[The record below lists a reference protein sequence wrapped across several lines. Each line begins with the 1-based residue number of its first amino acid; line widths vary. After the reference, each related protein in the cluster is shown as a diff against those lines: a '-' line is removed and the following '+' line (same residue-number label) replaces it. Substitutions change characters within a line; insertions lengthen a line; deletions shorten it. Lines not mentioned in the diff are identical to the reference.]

1 MRTLLPAFATFC
13 LTAHVHAAPAPAAP
27 PANGA
32 PPSNSAAAAPPAA
45 TAAPAAK
52 GAPAAKDSPAA
63 ANPFDVP
70 FEKYSLPN
78 GLEVILHHDASLP
91 LVAVNVWYHVGPS
104 SEPKGRSGFAHLFE
118 HLMFEG
124 SKHVGHEFDH
134 LLESVG
140 ATNVNGTTSWDR
152 TNYFETVPRQNL
164 ELALWLESDRMG
176 FLLDALTPDRLEVQR
191 DVVKNER
198 RQRYENSPYG
208 ASELAMYE
216 SLFAPDHPYHGAVIG
231 SMEDLSRASM
241 EDVKAFFRAFY
252 SPSNATLAIAGDF
265 DPAIARGWIERYF
278 ASLASSPRPSTRL
291 SLTPPLTASVRK
303 NVEEPVQLAR
313 VALGWLTPPAYSPDD
328 TVLDLVA
335 TLLAGGKATTLYQ
348 NLVVKQKVASDVA
361 AALDSNRLTSMFE
374 IDETVAAGTPPKN
387 AEDALDKALAAF
399 ATKGPT
405 AAELDRAKRQIRLH
419 VLTDLQRL
427 DGDGG
432 ESGRAGTLQRMNEYL
447 GDPGKLPAYIERMNA
462 VTAEDIKRVT
472 RQFLTPSNAVIVTT
486 IPRREPIGAS
496 GTAP

>member
-1 MRTLLPAFATFC
+1 
-13 LTAHVHAAPAPAAP
+13 
-27 PANGA
+27 
-32 PPSNSAAAAPPAA
+32 
-45 TAAPAAK
+45 
-52 GAPAAKDSPAA
+52 
-63 ANPFDVP
+63 
-70 FEKYSLPN
+70 
-78 GLEVILHHDASLP
+78 
-91 LVAVNVWYHVGPS
+91 
-104 SEPKGRSGFAHLFE
+104 
-118 HLMFEG
+118 
-124 SKHVGHEFDH
+124 
-134 LLESVG
+134 
-140 ATNVNGTTSWDR
+140 
-152 TNYFETVPRQNL
+152 
-164 ELALWLESDRMG
+164 
-176 FLLDALTPDRLEVQR
+176 
-191 DVVKNER
+191 VKNER

>member
-1 MRTLLPAFATFC
+1 MRNRSILAAALCFAANT
-13 LTAHVHAAPAPAAP
+13 THAAPVVAPAP
-27 PANGA
+27 VTPA
-32 PPSNSAAAAPPAA
+32 
-45 TAAPAAK
+45 AAPAASSVPPPA
-52 GAPAAKDSPAA
+52 APASVAK

-78 GLEVILHHDASLP
+78 GLEVILHRDPSLP
-91 LVAVNVWYHVGPS
+91 LVAVNIWYHVGPS
-104 SEPKGRSGFAHLFE
+104 SEQKGRSGFAHLFE

-176 FLLDALTPDRLEVQR
+176 FLLDALTPERLEVQR

-241 EDVKAFFRAFY
+241 DDVKAFFRAFY
-252 SPSNATLAIAGDF
+252 SPSNATLAVAGDF
-265 DPAIARGWIERYF
+265 DPAGAKAWIEHYF
-278 ASLASSPRPSTRL
+278 GSLPSAPRPTAHVSI
-291 SLTPPLTASVRK
+291 TPGLTAPVRK
-303 NVEEPVQLAR
+303 EVEEPVQLAR
-313 VALGWLTPPAYSPDD
+313 VAMAWLTPPAYTPDD
-328 TVLDLVA
+328 TVLDVVA
-335 TLLAGGKATTLYQ
+335 TLLAGGKATALYQ
-348 NLVVKQKVASDVA
+348 DLVVKQKLASDVSA
-361 AALDSNRLTSMFE
+361 SLDSNRLTSMFE
-374 IDETVAAGTPPKN
+374 VDATVAAGTPPKR
-387 AEDALDKALAAF
+387 AETALEAALAKLGTA
-399 ATKGPT
+399 GP
-405 AAELDRAKRQIRLH
+405 AAADLDRAKRRIRLH

-432 ESGRAGTLQRMNEYL
+432 ESGRAGTLQRMNEYQ
-447 GDPGKLPAYIERMNA
+447 GDPGKLPAYVERMSA
-462 VTAEDIKRVT
+462 VSADDVKRVVKQYLAPT
-472 RQFLTPSNAVIVTT
+472 ARVTITT
-486 IPRREPIGAS
+486 IPKKESAA
-496 GTAP
+496 APAKGVSP